1 MSEYRL
7 IRLGRQVQEE
17 IASMIASGKIK
28 DYRVDSFLSV
38 MRVDVARDLSY
49 ADVYVSN
56 FESEEKLEKA
66 VAGLSSAAG
75 FIQAI
80 LASKMHIRQTPKLR
94 FHPDTSVKDGFDLV
108 KRIEEINR

>member
-7 IRLGRQVQEE
+7 VRLGRQLQEE

-38 MRVDVARDLSY
+38 TRVDVAKDLSY

-56 FESEEKLEKA
+56 FESDEKLEKS
-66 VAGLSSAAG
+66 VAGLCSAAG

-80 LASKMHIRQTPKLR
+80 LGSKLHIRLTPKLR